1 MENMGEGKHV
11 CFDGS
16 ADYSWRLDTCDTMKL
31 LVCKLTAFSK
41 LYFSF

>member
-16 ADYSWRLDTCDTMKL
+16 ADYSWRLDTYDNVKL
-31 LVCKLTAFSK
+31 LVCKLIAFSK